1 MKVFQD
7 NLLTGKV
14 AVVTGGTSGICLT
27 VAERLAEQ
35 GAQLVLVGR
44 KQEKLDA
51 AVSGIT
57 AKDGN
62 AIGFSADVRDY
73 SAIES
78 VMKQTAEK
86 FKAIDILVCGA
97 AGNFPSPAIG
107 MSANAFKAVIDID
120 ILGTFNASRAAYEFL
135 RKPGA
140 SVINIGAPQALNP
153 MAFQSHVCAAKAG
166 VDMITKTLAVEWGPV
181 GVRVNTVTPGPT
193 EDTEGMRRLSP
204 SAEAGERLKQTIP
217 LRRFGKKDEIAD
229 LVLFL
234 CSDAAQYITGGI
246 YLCDGGQS
254 LMGSRPFMD
263 AILGS

>member
-7 NLLTGKV
+7 NLIAGKT

-27 VAERLAEQ
+27 VAERLAAQ
-35 GAQLVLVGR
+35 GAQVVLVGR

-51 AVSGIT
+51 AVAGIT
-57 AKDGN
+57 TKGGK

-73 SAIES
+73 AAIEN
-78 VMKQTAEK
+78 VMKQTADK

-97 AGNFPSPAIG
+97 AGNFPAPAIG

-153 MAFQSHVCAAKAG
+153 MAF
-166 VDMITKTLAVEWGPV
+166 
-181 GVRVNTVTPGPT
+181 
-193 EDTEGMRRLSP
+193 
-204 SAEAGERLKQTIP
+204 
-217 LRRFGKKDEIAD
+217 
-229 LVLFL
+229 
-234 CSDAAQYITGGI
+234 
-246 YLCDGGQS
+246 
-254 LMGSRPFMD
+254 
-263 AILGS
+263 